1 MEQQYLELYLFRN
14 ELIAFKPKLS
24 PFTSAPCDHHFYQRL
39 KTGFPNSRQTRK
51 VFTVFNI
58 PLRFNLTLKQIIFFS
73 PKTTEQKIFCTF
85 SLVLQE
91 IFV

>member
-14 ELIAFKPKLS
+14 ELIAFKPKLC

-58 PLRFNLTLKQIIFFS
+58 LLRFNLTLKQIIFFS
-73 PKTTEQKIFCTF
+73 KKQQNKKSFEPFC
-85 SLVLQE
+85 
-91 IFV
+91 

>member
-14 ELIAFKPKLS
+14 ELIAFKPKLC
-24 PFTSAPCDHHFYQRL
+24 PFTSAPCDHHFYQCL

-58 PLRFNLTLKQIIFFS
+58 PLRLNLTLKQIIFFS
-73 PKTTEQKIFCTF
+73 LQKQQNKKSFAHF
-85 SLVLQE
+85 S
-91 IFV
+91 